1 MGNIKTDLRCRLKEE
16 TVEVMARMTIEDLDL
31 KEWAAV

>member
-1 MGNIKTDLRCRLKEE
+1 MENIKTDLRCRLKEE
-16 TVEVMARMTIEDLDL
+16 TVEVMARMTNEDLDL